1 MNRKGFL
8 NYKRNVATLLIE
20 FPMLL
25 GTKDNPNVLSVGV
38 FDDIKEYSSI
48 PDHILKDVLNVWCSR
63 IEYHRSMVSKGA
75 FRWIDKSGDKPVL
88 RVGKLPKSRQVWAWS
103 QLGKR
108 ALNRPQVVVKYG
120 LYELENP
127 LHHVRW

>member
-1 MNRKGFL
+1 MTLKGFR
-8 NYKRNVATLLIE
+8 NYKRNIATLLSE

-38 FDDIKEYSSI
+38 LDDIKEHSAI
-48 PDHILKDVLNVWCSR
+48 PNYILKDVLNVWCSR

-75 FRWIDKSGDKPVL
+75 FRWIDYSGVKPVL
-88 RVGKLPKSRQVWAWS
+88 RVGKLPQSRKVWAWS

-108 ALNRPQVVVKYG
+108 ALNNPNVVVKYE
-120 LYELENP
+120 LYKLDNP
-127 LHHVRW
+127 LEQPRW